1 MGVSGDFSPSS
12 RKTTMYTG
20 GGRSRDMKALYFDGK
35 LSLRETDEP
44 QRPPSE
50 ALIQVIY
57 AGICGTDRQILKGY
71 SGFRGIPGHEFVG
84 RVVECDDARWIGKR
98 VVGEINVTCRACEW
112 CRRGLGRHCQRRT
125 VMGIINRPGAFA
137 EFVALPATNLHE
149 VPPEI
154 PDKAAVFTEPLAAA
168 CEILEQ
174 MPILPDMR
182 VAVLGDGRLGLLVAQ
197 VLRHAHAEVTV
208 IGRHGDKLGL
218 ASGWG
223 MSVVHAGEQPIAD
236 KSFTV
241 VVEATGSPQ
250 GLEQALRIVE
260 PRGTV
265 VMKSTFHE
273 LARFDTAKLVVD
285 EVTLLGSRCG
295 DFPTAVD
302 LLRGKHV
309 KVDELV
315 SRTFPLEAGLEAF
328 HYLDQTGC
336 LKVLLAP
343 GA

>member
-1 MGVSGDFSPSS
+1 
-12 RKTTMYTG
+12 
-20 GGRSRDMKALYFDGK
+20 MKALFFDEK
-35 LSLRETDEP
+35 LSLREADRP
-44 QRPPSE
+44 QRGPGE
-50 ALIQVIY
+50 ALIKVML

-84 RVVECDDARWIGKR
+84 RVVECDDAGWVGRR
-98 VVGEINVTCRACEW
+98 VVGEINVTCRACGW
-112 CRRGLGRHCQRRT
+112 CRRGLGRHCPRRT

-137 EFVALPATNLHE
+137 DFVALPTVNLHE
-149 VPPEI
+149 VPEQV
-154 PDKAAVFTEPLAAA
+154 PDDAAVFTEPLAAA

-174 MPILPDMR
+174 MPIPSGTR

-197 VLRHAHAEVTV
+197 VLRHSRAEVTV
-208 IGRHGDKLGL
+208 IGRHDNKLGL

-223 MSVVHAGEQPIAD
+223 MNIIHAERHPLPARG
-236 KSFTV
+236 FTV

-250 GLEQALRIVE
+250 GLEQALQITE

-273 LARFDTAKLVVD
+273 RARFDTARLVVD
-285 EVTLLGSRCG
+285 EISLLGSRCG
-295 DFPTAVD
+295 NFAQALD
-302 LLRGKHV
+302 LLGGGHI
-309 KVDELV
+309 KVQELI
-315 SRTFPLEAGLEAF
+315 SKRFPLEAGPEAF
-328 HYLDQTGC
+328 QYLDQTPC

>member
-1 MGVSGDFSPSS
+1 
-12 RKTTMYTG
+12 
-20 GGRSRDMKALYFDGK
+20 MKALYFDGT
-35 LSLRETDEP
+35 LTLRETE
-44 QRPPSE
+44 RPRRASGE
-50 ALIQVIY
+50 ALLAVTL
-57 AGICGTDRQILKGY
+57 AGICGTDRQILNGY

-84 RVVECDDARWIGKR
+84 EVVECDDAGWLGKR
-98 VVGEINVTCRACEW
+98 VVGEINVTCQSCRW
-112 CRRGLGRHCQRRT
+112 CRRGLRRHCQRRT

-137 EFVALPATNLHE
+137 EFVSLPAANLHE
-149 VPPEI
+149 VPQEV
-154 PDKAAVFTEPLAAA
+154 PDEAAVFIEPLAAA

-174 MPILPDMR
+174 MPIPAGTR

-197 VLRHAHAEVTV
+197 VLRHAQAQVTV
-208 IGRHGDKLGL
+208 IGRHDSKLGL
-218 ASGWG
+218 ARGWG
-223 MSVVHAGEQPIAD
+223 MSVVHAGKQPIPA

-250 GLEQALRIVE
+250 GLDQALRIVE

-285 EVTLLGSRCG
+285 EITLLGSRCG
-295 DFPTAVD
+295 NFPIAVD
-302 LLRGKHV
+302 LLRSKHV
-309 KVDELV
+309 TVQELV

-328 HYLDQTGC
+328 HYLDQTPC
-336 LKVLLAP
+336 LKVLLKP

>member
-1 MGVSGDFSPSS
+1 
-12 RKTTMYTG
+12 
-20 GGRSRDMKALYFDGK
+20 MKALYFDGT
-35 LSLRETDEP
+35 LSLRETERP
-44 QRPPSE
+44 QRASGE
-50 ALIQVIY
+50 ALLAVML

-84 RVVECDDARWIGKR
+84 EVVECDDAGWIGKR
-98 VVGEINVTCRACEW
+98 VVGEINVTCQSCQW
-112 CRRGLGRHCQRRT
+112 CRRGLRRHCQRRT

-137 EFVALPATNLHE
+137 EFVALPSANLHE
-149 VPPEI
+149 VPREVPNE
-154 PDKAAVFTEPLAAA
+154 AAVFTEPLAAA

-174 MPILPDMR
+174 IPIPPGTR

-197 VLRHAHAEVTV
+197 VLQQVQAQVTV
-208 IGRHGDKLGL
+208 IGRHDDKLDL
-218 ASGWG
+218 AKVWG
-223 MSVVHAGEQPIAD
+223 MTVAHAGKQPIPA

-250 GLEQALRIVE
+250 GLDQALRIVE

-295 DFPTAVD
+295 SFPAALG
-302 LLRGKHV
+302 LLRSKQV
-309 KVDELV
+309 KVQELV
-315 SRTFPLEAGLEAF
+315 SKTCPLEAGLEAF
-328 HYLDQTGC
+328 QYLEQTAC

>member
-1 MGVSGDFSPSS
+1 
-12 RKTTMYTG
+12 
-20 GGRSRDMKALYFDGK
+20 MKALYFDGT
-35 LSLRETDEP
+35 LSLRETERP
-44 QRPPSE
+44 QRASGE
-50 ALIQVIY
+50 ALLAVML

-84 RVVECDDARWIGKR
+84 EVVECDDAGWIGKR
-98 VVGEINVTCRACEW
+98 VVGEINVTCQSCQW
-112 CRRGLGRHCQRRT
+112 CRRGLRRHCQHRT
-125 VMGIINRPGAFA
+125 VIGIINRPGAFA
-137 EFVALPATNLHE
+137 EFVALPSANLHE
-149 VPPEI
+149 VPREVPNE
-154 PDKAAVFTEPLAAA
+154 AAVFTEPLAAA

-174 MPILPDMR
+174 IPIPPGTR

-197 VLRHAHAEVTV
+197 VLQQVQAQVTV
-208 IGRHGDKLGL
+208 IGRHDDKLDL
-218 ASGWG
+218 AKVWG
-223 MSVVHAGEQPIAD
+223 MTVAHAGKQPIPA

-250 GLEQALRIVE
+250 GLDQALRIVE

-295 DFPTAVD
+295 SFPAALG
-302 LLRGKHV
+302 LLRSKQV
-309 KVDELV
+309 KVQELV
-315 SRTFPLEAGLEAF
+315 SKTCPLEAGLEAF
-328 HYLDQTGC
+328 QYLEQTAC